1 MEEKKGNRV
10 VLLRF
15 KNFSRAG
22 SSVLTRTRPGYARA
36 VRKEIFLRQ
45 QTWEHHAF
53 FRSDKPKSVHA
64 SNSAKCGPHRDSI
77 MYPAVQHRTPNIR
90 TDFPMLNVG
99 NAKCRGPGI
108 IEQWQTK

>member
-36 VRKEIFLRQ
+36 VRKENFLRQ

-53 FRSDKPKSVHA
+53 FRSDKPKSAHA

-77 MYPAVQHRTPNIR
+77 MYPAQNTQYR

-99 NAKCRGPGI
+99 NAKCSDPGRAVAN
-108 IEQWQTK
+108 